1 VPGPLHTA
9 GQVPAVLIAG
19 EGQVPEPIG
28 RTTFVT
34 TPVAGAP
41 APAPTAPAAPAAT
54 DPGQAPAAVQPAAPA
69 APAAPAQQPTVGD
82 QVDVSTL
89 PPAVQKLIT
98 DARAEAGK
106 ARTTAK
112 QQAADEARKE
122 LAQQIG
128 KALGLVQDDNPDPA
142 KLTEQL
148 TAQTAAARQS
158 AVQLAVYRAAGKVGA
173 NADALLDSVGF
184 ANATKDLDPN
194 GADFGTQV
202 EAAITAAVAANPL
215 LKTAPAGP
223 ARSGGQFTG
232 APGAPDQITEDQLK
246 TMTPEQIVEAQQ
258 KGQLRTLLGG

>member
-1 VPGPLHTA
+1 LLDTA

-19 EGQVPEPIG
+19 EGQVLEPTG
-28 RTTFVT
+28 RTIVT
-34 TPVAGAP
+34 TPAAGAP
-41 APAPTAPAAPAAT
+41 APTPTAPAAPAAT
-54 DPGQAPAAVQPAAPA
+54 DPGQAPAVGQPAPT
-69 APAAPAQQPTVGD
+69 PQAPAQQPTALAQQPAAGE

-89 PPAVQKLIT
+89 PPAVQKLIA

-112 QQAADEARKE
+112 QQAADEARKD

-128 KALGLVQDDNPDPA
+128 KALGLVQDDTVDPA

-158 AVQLAVYRAAGKVGA
+158 AVQLAVYRAAGKAGA

-194 GADFGTQV
+194 AGDFAAQV
-202 EAAITAAVAANPL
+202 EAAITAAVGANPL
-215 LKTAPAGP
+215 LKVTPAGP

-246 TMTPEQIVEAQQ
+246 TMTPEQIADALS
-258 KGQLRTLLGG
+258 KGQLRNLL